1 MEKLPSTNKGGN
13 PAWVKGQSGNPAGR
27 PKGVVS
33 VAADVKESI
42 IKVFYAVGGPE
53 RITRIMNAPGKK
65 ADDVFLSFLKNIVI
79 PLLPKKTEYDIEH
92 RSVTFVFG
100 GDQSDKSFTASRETD
115 VIDLDVPEEEESKSQ
130 E

>member
-1 MEKLPSTNKGGN
+1 MDGAIEKSKGN

-27 PKGVVS
+27 PKGTVS

-42 IKVFYAVGGPE
+42 IKTFYSAGGPD
-53 RITRIMNAPGKK
+53 RLIRIMNAKDKK
-65 ADDVFLSFLKNIVI
+65 ADDVFLSFVKNIII

-92 RSVTFVFG
+92 RSVTFIFG
-100 GDQSDKSFTASRETD
+100 DGSQKTLKSSEALED
-115 VIDLDVPEEEESKSQ
+115 VIDLDVSEEEESKSQ